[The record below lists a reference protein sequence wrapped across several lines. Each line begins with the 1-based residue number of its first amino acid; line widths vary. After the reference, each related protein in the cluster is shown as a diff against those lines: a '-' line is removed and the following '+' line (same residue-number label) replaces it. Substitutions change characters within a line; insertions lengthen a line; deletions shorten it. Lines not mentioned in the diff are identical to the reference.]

1 MGDTLLWQVGQ
12 VPREAKR
19 TTTAMSYGLIY
30 ADPPWR
36 YANMEVQG
44 NPENHYPTMHLSEIC
59 ALRVETQKDAVLALW
74 ATAPLLPEALQVM
87 KSWGFTYKTCM
98 VWDKERLGLGYWV
111 RGQHEILMFGT
122 KGKPKVPG
130 VSARPRSVHRCKSG
144 RHSQKPY
151 TFYDILEK
159 MFPDVTRL
167 EMFARYD
174 DKLFKPQGWD
184 LWGNQA

>member
-1 MGDTLLWQVGQ
+1 
-12 VPREAKR
+12 
-19 TTTAMSYGLIY
+19 MSYGLIY

-36 YANMEVQG
+36 YANMDVQG
-44 NPENHYPTMHLSEIC
+44 NPENHYPTMDLKDICDLEI
-59 ALRVETQKDAVLALW
+59 ETAKDAVLALW
-74 ATAPLLPEALQVM
+74 ATAPLLPEALEVM
-87 KSWGFTYKTCM
+87 KSWGFAYKTCM

-122 KGKPKVPG
+122 KGKPKVPE
-130 VSARPRSVHRCKSG
+130 VAARPRSVYRCKSG
-144 RHSQKPY
+144 KHSQKPY

-174 DKLFKPQGWD
+174 DKLFRPANWD
-184 LWGNQA
+184 VWGNQATNDTPAPRSADVPFI